1 MNDGDLIFDTRVDTS
16 GLAAGIDEA
25 RRQTNSL
32 SGTAQNALG
41 NIAANA
47 ARDIA
52 NTVKNAFSEA
62 AKFVVD
68 TGKSFESSM
77 SQVSAT
83 MGITTASK
91 DYEVLSAAAKEMG
104 ATTKYSATQAGEA
117 LNYLALA
124 GYSAENSVKALP
136 TVLNVAS
143 AGGIDLAQASDM
155 ITDSMSALGLEMKDL
170 EGFSDKLAKT
180 SQKSNTS
187 VAQLGEAILTVGGTA
202 KSLSGG
208 VDELNTMLGLIA
220 DNGIKGAEGGTALR
234 NIILSLSAPTDTAA
248 AALENLNVQAFDN
261 EGNLRELS
269 DVFGDLNTAMEP
281 LTEQEKT
288 QALNEIFNKVDL
300 KAVNALLGT
309 SSTRFDEL
317 RGYIEDCEGAA
328 AQMADTMSDNLEGD
342 LQIMNSSL
350 EAVGNSAYEKFS
362 GPMRTAVQEITGV
375 FDRLNQ
381 SINGELGGK
390 LETLAEKLGDIAVKA
405 AEFAV
410 DEGIPNL
417 IDALGWICD
426 HGDELL
432 TAAESAAAMVIAYK
446 GLTAVSTAAGAISTL
461 TTAVAGGATA
471 FEALGIAMG
480 ACPWVAI
487 GALAI
492 GAGVA
497 IRNYI
502 EKQRDL
508 IGYEGDMEE
517 AYNKTNKEIA
527 EQTRLLGENAESS
540 KVTERRQAYED
551 AKSGIS
557 DTEAQMEEVSE
568 KIKEITKKRDEL
580 GKEINEA
587 LGTDNW
593 RDYVE
598 NYSVY
603 DMDIIDQI
611 ANSDEMDSEINKLEE
626 QLLYLQ
632 NLKIEQQ
639 NIINEL
645 SDFDNIAP
653 EHVMNQDILDQQNE
667 NARAVLDKYKQQTAS
682 AIASQDEL
690 TKQLSDGWE
699 ELDHK
704 YAMGIISDETELYN
718 KRLELLSQF
727 GDSSNR
733 EHWKYYEQISAYEKQ
748 QNEERLEEDKKAADK
763 RKKEEEEQ
771 FNKSKSS
778 LSKRLDDINATYR
791 EKYSELESMQ
801 EIYRSKLMA
810 MGGEVFTVE
819 VKEDENGQK
828 TKELKINDID
838 AQIKKMQAY
847 HEDIIKLKEDGASQ
861 ALLSELMSLSGED
874 AEQMADYVANLSD
887 EERKKVIE
895 LYNKKEKIADELSTD
910 LYAKDTQ
917 NMQDAFA
924 KAMTNMGINAYD
936 SGVAAAEQWASGFSG
951 TLSELIDVSAIVT
964 QQRAASSAS
973 AASDA
978 ANGNSDTNVNVDV
991 TVTGGNLTLDGNA
1004 MGEYGL
1010 EYETQINTQKGK

>member
-16 GLAAGIDEA
+16 GLQQGMDEA
-25 RRQTNSL
+25 RRQTNNL
-32 SGTAQNALG
+32 SGTTQTALG
-41 NIAANA
+41 NLAASA

-62 AKFVVD
+62 AKFVVE
-68 TGKSFESSM
+68 TGKSFESSI

-170 EGFSDKLAKT
+170 ESFSDKLAKT

-248 AALENLNVQAFDN
+248 AALERLNVQAFD
-261 EGNLRELS
+261 EQGNLRELS

-317 RGYIEDCEGAA
+317 RGYIENCEGAA
-328 AQMADTMSDNLEGD
+328 KQMADTMSDNLEGD

-390 LETLAEKLGDIAVKA
+390 LEGLAEKLGDIAVKA

-410 DEGIPNL
+410 DEGIPKL
-417 IDALGWICD
+417 IEGLGWICD

-446 GLTAVSTAAGAISTL
+446 GLKAVSTAAGAISSL

-492 GAGVA
+492 GAAVA
-497 IRNYI
+497 WRSHN
-502 EKQRDL
+502 EELRKL
-508 IGYEGDMEE
+508 IGYEGELAEKYKE
-517 AYNKTNKEIA
+517 ANKEIA
-527 EQTRLLGENAESS
+527 IQNNLLMDQAESDN
-540 KVTERRQAYED
+540 VNDRRQAYETAKKEYDEYAAQIIKNNENIAGLKKSLEHMD
-551 AKSGIS
+551 ARMDPIAF
-557 DTEAQMEEVSE
+557 TNNENA
-568 KIKEITKKRDEL
+568 IKE
-580 GKEINEA
+580 
-587 LGTDNW
+587 
-593 RDYVE
+593 
-598 NYSVY
+598 
-603 DMDIIDQI
+603 
-611 ANSDEMDSEINKLEE
+611 LED
-626 QLLYLQ
+626 
-632 NLKIEQQ
+632 Q
-639 NIINEL
+639 NIILENALITRKHIIEKY
-645 SDFDNIAP
+645 SDFDKEIAP
-653 EHVMNQDILDQQNE
+653 EHVMNQDILDQQSE

-704 YAMGIISDETELYN
+704 YAMGIISDETELYR
-718 KRLELLSQF
+718 KRLALLSEY
-727 GDSSNR
+727 GDESNK
-733 EHWKYYEQISAYEKQ
+733 EHWKYYEQIKAYEKQ
-748 QNEERLEEDKKAADK
+748 QNEKRLEEDKKAAEE

-778 LSKRLDDINATYR
+778 LSKKLDDINATYR

-801 EIYRSKLMA
+801 ENYRSKLMA

-838 AQIKKMQAY
+838 SQIKKMQAY

-861 ALLSELMSLSGED
+861 ALLSELMGLSGED

-887 EERKKVIE
+887 TERQKVID
-895 LYNKKEKIADELSTD
+895 LYKEKEKIADELSAD
-910 LYAKDTQ
+910 LYAKDSEQ
-917 NMQDAFA
+917 MQDAFA
-924 KAMTNMGINAYD
+924 KAMTNMGVNAYD
-936 SGVAAAEQWASGFSG
+936 SGVAAAEQWASGFTG
-951 TLSELIDVSAIVT
+951 TLSELIDVSAVVS

-973 AASDA
+973 AAGHP
-978 ANGNSDTNVNVDV
+978 ANDNSDQTVNVEV
-991 TVTGGNLTLDGNA
+991 TVTGGNVNLDGNA
-1004 MGEYGL
+1004 VGEYSL
-1010 EYETQINTQKGK
+1010 EYSTQTSTQKGK

>member
-1 MNDGDLIFDTRVDTS
+1 MNDGDLIFNTRVDTS
-16 GLAAGIDEA
+16 GLSAGMDEA
-25 RRQTNSL
+25 RRQTNNL
-32 SGTAQNALG
+32 SGTAQTALG
-41 NIAANA
+41 NLAASA

-52 NTVKNAFSEA
+52 NSVKNAFSEA

-248 AALENLNVQAFDN
+248 AALERLNVQAFD
-261 EGNLRELS
+261 EQGNLRELS

-362 GPMRTAVQEITGV
+362 GPMRTAVQEITGI

-390 LETLAEKLGDIAVKA
+390 LETLANKLGDIAVKA

-410 DEGIPNL
+410 DEGIPKL
-417 IDALGWICD
+417 IEGLGWICD

-446 GLTAVSTAAGAISTL
+446 GLSAAGNVASAISGVASAASGAVTASGAL
-461 TTAVAGGATA
+461 KAILGANWWAVAIAGAA
-471 FEALGIAMG
+471 GLGIA
-480 ACPWVAI
+480 
-487 GALAI
+487 
-492 GAGVA
+492 
-497 IRNYI
+497 IRGLI
-502 EKQRDL
+502 EEQKKL
-508 IGYEGDMEE
+508 IGYEGDIKE
-517 AYNKTNKEIA
+517 AYNEANREIA
-527 EQTRLLGENAESS
+527 IQNNLLLEQS
-540 KVTERRQAYED
+540 KSDNTDDRKQAYET
-551 AKSGIS
+551 AKADVDTYSSMLAENEAKLRGIRIAKEQAEAELESFS
-557 DTEAQMEEVSE
+557 DPSNLIAVSDEEIQAV
-568 KIKEITKKRDEL
+568 KERLEEYDQEIA
-580 GKEINEA
+580 GINE
-587 LGTDNW
+587 
-593 RDYVE
+593 
-598 NYSVY
+598 
-603 DMDIIDQI
+603 
-611 ANSDEMDSEINKLEE
+611 
-626 QLLYLQ
+626 
-632 NLKIEQQ
+632 Q
-639 NIINEL
+639 NIFLESALIARKSIVEKF

-653 EHVMNQDILDQQNE
+653 EHVMNQDILDEQGK
-667 NARAVLDKYKQQTAS
+667 NAQAVLDKYKQKTAS
-682 AIASQDEL
+682 AIASQEEL
-690 TKQLSDGWE
+690 NKELSDKWA

-704 YAMGIISDETELYN
+704 YAMGIISSDGELYS
-718 KRLELLSQF
+718 KRLDLLSEY

-733 EHWKYYEQISAYEKQ
+733 EHWKYYEQIKAYEKQ
-748 QNEERLEEDKKAADK
+748 QNEKLLEEDKKAADE
-763 RKKEEEEQ
+763 RKKEEDERIK
-771 FNKSKSS
+771 KSESS
-778 LSKRLDDINATYR
+778 LKKSLDDINSVYR

-801 EIYRSKLMA
+801 ENYRSKLMA

-819 VKEDENGQK
+819 VKEDENGNK

-847 HEDIIKLKEDGASQ
+847 HEDIKRLKEDGASQ
-861 ALLSELMSLSGED
+861 ALLSELMGLSGED

-887 EERKKVIE
+887 TERQKVIE
-895 LYNKKEKIADELSTD
+895 LYKQKEKIADELSAD
-910 LYAKDTQ
+910 LYAKDAESMQ
-917 NMQDAFA
+917 NAFS

-951 TLSELIDVSAIVT
+951 TLSNLIDVSAVVT

-973 AASDA
+973 AASAA
-978 ANGNSDTNVNVDV
+978 ANGSSDTNVNVDV

-1004 MGEYGL
+1004 MGEYQFD
-1010 EYETQINTQKGK
+1010 YQTQVNTQKGR

>member
-16 GLAAGIDEA
+16 GLQQGMDEA
-25 RRQTNSL
+25 RRQTNNL
-32 SGTAQNALG
+32 SGTAQTALG
-41 NIAANA
+41 NLAASA

-52 NTVKNAFSEA
+52 NTVKDAFTTA
-62 AKFVVD
+62 AKFVVE

-91 DYEVLSAAAKEMG
+91 DYEMLSAAAKEMG

-143 AGGIDLAQASDM
+143 AGGMELAQASDM

-170 EGFSDKLAKT
+170 ESFSDKLAKT
-180 SQKSNTS
+180 SQRSNTS

-248 AALENLNVQAFDN
+248 AAMDNLRTSTGEAFSAFDEN
-261 EGNLRELS
+261 GNLRELS
-269 DVFGDLNTAMEP
+269 DVFGDLNDALAP

-288 QALNEIFNKVDL
+288 QGLNEIFNKVDL

-309 SSTRFDEL
+309 STKRFEEL
-317 RGYIEDCEGAA
+317 RGEIENCEGAA
-328 AQMADTMSDNLEGD
+328 AQMAETMSDNLEGD

-362 GPMRTAVQEITGV
+362 GPMRTAVQEITGI

-381 SINGELGGK
+381 SINGELGIK
-390 LETLAEKLGDIAVKA
+390 LETLAEKLGDIAIKA

-410 DEGIPNL
+410 DEGIPKL

-426 HGDELL
+426 HSDELL

-446 GLTAVSTAAGAISTL
+446 GLTAVSTAAGAISSL
-461 TTAVAGGATA
+461 ASAVAGGATA

-497 IRNYI
+497 VRNYI
-502 EKQRDL
+502 EKQREL
-508 IGYEGDMEE
+508 IGYEGDIKE
-517 AYNKTNKEIA
+517 AYNEANKEIA
-527 EQTRLLGENAESS
+527 IQNGLLAELSGSNNSDDKRKAYEEAKADVDTYSSMLAENEAKLRGIRIAKEQAEAELESFSDPSNFTAVSDEEIQAVKERLEEYDQEIAGINEQNIFLENALIAR
-540 KVTERRQAYED
+540 KNIV
-551 AKSGIS
+551 
-557 DTEAQMEEVSE
+557 E
-568 KIKEITKKRDEL
+568 KYNGPIP
-580 GKEINEA
+580 
-587 LGTDNW
+587 
-593 RDYVE
+593 VE
-598 NYSVY
+598 NKGVFYETY
-603 DMDIIDQI
+603 KKAKDALD
-611 ANSDEMDSEINKLEE
+611 DSEQK
-626 QLLYLQ
+626 
-632 NLKIEQQ
+632 
-639 NIINEL
+639 
-645 SDFDNIAP
+645 
-653 EHVMNQDILDQQNE
+653 
-667 NARAVLDKYKQQTAS
+667 TAS
-682 AIASQDEL
+682 AIASQEEL
-690 TKQLSDGWE
+690 TQELADSWA

-704 YAMGIISDETELYN
+704 YAMGIISSDSELYS
-718 KRLELLSQF
+718 KRLELLSQY
-727 GDSSNR
+727 GDSSNK
-733 EHWKYYEQISAYEKQ
+733 EHWKYYEQIKAYEKQ
-748 QNEERLEEDKKAADK
+748 QNEKRLEEDKKAADE
-763 RKKEEEEQ
+763 RQKEEDKRIK
-771 FNKSKSS
+771 KSEDSLKKS
-778 LSKRLDDINATYR
+778 LDDINATYR
-791 EKYSELESMQ
+791 EKYSELESFQ
-801 EIYRSKLMA
+801 SNYRSKLMSI
-810 MGGEVFTVE
+810 GGEIFTVE

-828 TKELKINDID
+828 TKEYKINDID

-847 HEDIIKLKEDGASQ
+847 HEDIKKLKEDGANQ

-874 AEQMADYVANLSD
+874 AMGMADYIASLS
-887 EERKKVIE
+887 EAERKAVIE
-895 LYNKKEKIADELSTD
+895 LYKQKEAAADELSAD
-910 LYAKDTQ
+910 LYAKDAQ
-917 NMQDAFA
+917 DMQDAFA
-924 KAMTNMGINAYD
+924 SALTNLGINSFK
-936 SGVAAAEQWASGFSG
+936 SGITAAEQFASGFNG

-964 QQRAASSAS
+964 QRKAASSAS
-973 AASDA
+973 AAGQTA
-978 ANGNSDTNVNVDV
+978 KGNSDTNVNVEMV
-991 TVTGGNLTLDGNA
+991 VTGGDVKLDGNSV
-1004 MGEYGL
+1004 GEYSL
-1010 EYETQINTQKGK
+1010 DYNIQTNTQKGK